1 LYRIRTDHQAR
12 DQIAALPDDALESYA
27 QVLGV
32 LELVPWHGHP
42 HNDVNPKGAVRQ
54 LLFGARNQGIV
65 IYLILDD
72 QLYVDVLEVMWAG

>member
-1 LYRIRTDHQAR
+1 MYRIRTDHQAR
-12 DQIAALPDDALESYA
+12 DQIAALPDDALGSYA

-42 HNDVNPKGAVRQ
+42 HNQDNPKGAVRQ
-54 LLFGARNQGIV
+54 LLFGADNQGIV

-72 QLYVDVLEVMWAG
+72 QLCVDVLKVMWAG

>member
-12 DQIAALPDDALESYA
+12 EQIAALPDDALESYA

-42 HNDVNPKGAVRQ
+42 QHEDNPRGALRQ
-54 LLFGARNQGIV
+54 FVFGPGNHGVV

-72 QLYVDVLEVMWAG
+72 QLCVDVLEVMWIG